1 MRMLRPLLLAVLAV
15 ATSANRAPA
24 QRGTASPARD
34 TATVAD
40 STPGA
45 GQEGIAWVVLGT
57 DTVMSIARRLGSI
70 TPAERAAVVRDHL
83 TRLATDP
90 AADSAGVVVSSNAT
104 TSDIML
110 GSVIVASISDSDAE
124 AAGMPRAALADSVAA
139 RVRVALA
146 HEGYGAR
153 TRSLLVGSALAFFV
167 ALATVALVFLLQR
180 LFARLLQLVE
190 RGRGGWVPEVRF
202 QRQVFLTSA
211 RLADVLLSFVRVLRI
226 AAIVLVLYIA
236 LPVILSLFPWTR
248 SYADRLV
255 GYLVTPFAS
264 VGRAV
269 LDYLPKLVTLAA
281 IIVVARYLLKLI
293 RLFFIGIEHG
303 NLSFPNFHPEW
314 AIPSYKIVRFL
325 VIVFALIA
333 SWPYLPGSG
342 SPAFQGIGVLV
353 GLLISFGSASAI
365 SNVVG
370 GIVLMYMR
378 PFSVGDRV
386 RIADTV
392 GDVIEKDLLVTRVR
406 TIKNVHVTIPN
417 SMILASHI
425 INYSATAARG
435 GLILN
440 TTVTIGYDA
449 PWREVHGALERAAKA
464 TEGLLATPAPF
475 VLQTALSDF
484 YVSYEL
490 NAYTELPNRMAMTY
504 AALHANIQDAFNAAG
519 LEIMSPHFAALR
531 DGNATTIPVAARGP
545 GYRAP
550 AFRVDGAPDR
560 GAPAPRGAGP
570 GAGEG

>member
-1 MRMLRPLLLAVLAV
+1 MRLLRRVTFAVLAT
-15 ATSANRAPA
+15 ATLAGEARA
-24 QRGTASPARD
+24 QRGATSRADSLSRAD
-34 TATVAD
+34 TAAPVAQ
-40 STPGA
+40 PGV
-45 GQEGIAWVVLGT
+45 AWVVLGS
-57 DTVMSIARRLGSI
+57 DTVMAVSQRIGSI
-70 TPAERAAVVRDHL
+70 TPAERAAVVVGHL
-83 TRLATDP
+83 KQLASDP
-90 AADSAGVVVSSNAT
+90 TADSAAVVVSSNAT

-110 GSVIVASISDSDAE
+110 GSVIVASVTDSDAE
-124 AAGMPRAALADSVAA
+124 AAGVGRAALADSVAG
-139 RVRVALA
+139 RVRLALS

-180 LFARLLQLVE
+180 LFARLIRLVE

-202 QRQVFLTSA
+202 QRQVFLTST
-211 RLADVLLSFVRVLRI
+211 RLADVLLSLVRVFRI

-248 SYADRLV
+248 GYADRLM
-255 GYLVTPFAS
+255 GFLVTPFAS
-264 VGRAV
+264 IGRAV

-281 IIVVARYLLKLI
+281 IVVVARYLLKLI
-293 RLFFIGIEHG
+293 RLFFAGIEHG

-365 SNVVG
+365 SNMVG

-378 PFSVGDRV
+378 PFTVGDRV

-392 GDVIEKDLLVTRVR
+392 GDVVEKDLLVTRVR

-425 INYSATAARG
+425 INYSATAVRG

-449 PWREVHGALERAAKA
+449 PWRDVHAALERAAKA
-464 TEGLLATPAPF
+464 TDGLLGAPAPF
-475 VLQTALSDF
+475 VLQTALNDF
-484 YVSYEL
+484 YVSYEI
-490 NAYTELPNRMAMTY
+490 NAYTDRPNRMALTY

-519 LEIMSPHFAALR
+519 IEIMSPHFAALR
-531 DGNATTIPVAARGP
+531 DGNATTIPAGARVP

-550 AFRVDGAPDR
+550 GFRVDGVPGPDATGDQR
-560 GAPAPRGAGP
+560 GPA
-570 GAGEG
+570 EGIG